1 MQRTNA
7 PLDEVL
13 DIAHARLMCQRGVAR
28 ALRVGAGLRLSDV
41 ARAVRASE
49 ASVSRWE
56 TQKRGPSKP
65 EVAAELGR
73 LYRKL
78 AQ

>member
-28 ALRVGAGLRLSDV
+28 ALRVGAGLSLSDV
-41 ARAVRASE
+41 ARAVSVSE

-56 TQKRGPSKP
+56 TQKRGPSTP

-73 LYRKL
+73 LYRRL
-78 AQ
+78 VQ

>member
-1 MQRTNA
+1 MTHTEPPA
-7 PLDEVL
+7 DDVL

-28 ALRVGAGLRLSDV
+28 ALRVGAGLRLSDI
-41 ARAVRASE
+41 ARAVNVSE

-56 TQKRGPSKP
+56 TKKRGPSNP
-65 EVAAELGR
+65 EVAVALGR